1 MPKAENS
8 MMRHTGVDFEQK
20 EDLLDGETKVYHY
33 RGKYL
38 CRTCFAIM
46 LSGAIFCG
54 GVYIGMLINECDDGS
69 N

>member
-1 MPKAENS
+1 MSKENS

-20 EDLLDGETKVYHY
+20 ENLLDGETHVHHY
-33 RGKYL
+33 RSKYL
-38 CRTCFAIM
+38 CKTCLVIM

-54 GVYIGMLINECDDGS
+54 GVYVGMLINVCDDGS